1 MELTTLILY
10 TLVAFGAVISPGPA
24 VLLAITLGT
33 QYGVRKTCFAILGNV
48 AGIAVISLVSA
59 VGLGALLAAS
69 SLAFLVM
76 KVIGAIYLVY
86 LGVKFWR
93 SQGSLLVQAAN
104 GTIPVKA
111 VKGRQLFSKAFLIA
125 VTNPKP
131 ILFFTALFPQFINT
145 QSAVLPQLIL
155 LTGIFMSLSF
165 CILVGYA
172 LVGSKAQR
180 WLFEP
185 IRMRWFQRISGGLFV
200 AMGLLL
206 ATQSRAQPA

>member
-1 MELTTLILY
+1 MELTTVALY
-10 TLVAFGAVISPGPA
+10 TLVAFGAVVSPGPA

-33 QYGVRKTCFAILGNV
+33 QYGVRKTCYAILGNV
-48 AGIAVISLVSA
+48 VGLAVISAVSA

-76 KVIGAIYLVY
+76 KVIGAIYLIY
-86 LGVKFWR
+86 LGIKFWR
-93 SQGSLLVQAAN
+93 TQEGLLAKVPTSTMAARTVR
-104 GTIPVKA
+104 G
-111 VKGRQLFSKAFLIA
+111 GQLFSKALLIA

-131 ILFFTALFPQFINT
+131 ILFFTALFPQFVNT
-145 QSAVLPQLIL
+145 QSALLPQLIL
-155 LTGIFMSLSF
+155 LTGIFMLLSF
-165 CILVGYA
+165 CVLLGYA
-172 LVGSKAQR
+172 LMGSKAQR

-206 ATQSRAQPA
+206 ATQSRAQPV